1 MASRLTAMEIEKQE
15 FRRKFRGCDPDEV
28 QLYLESV
35 AGEIE
40 RLNLENAEFQEELG
54 LLRRQLDEGR
64 ERQETLQQTLVSAQK
79 ISEEM
84 KEKAR
89 TEAELVVREARLRG
103 EEIVKHAHNTLN
115 QIEMDIARSKLER
128 ESLEQRL
135 RGVIDQHL
143 TMLDMRS
150 EARADKDNLR
160 VMPKRVE
167 SEVG

>member
-15 FRRKFRGCDPDEV
+15 FGRKFRGCDPDEV

-40 RLNLENAEFQEELG
+40 RLNLENGEFQEELG

-89 TEAELVVREARLRG
+89 TEAELVVREARMRG

-150 EARADKDNLR
+150 EARAEKDNLR

>member
-1 MASRLTAMEIEKQE
+1 MTSRLTAMEIEKQE
-15 FRRKFRGCDPDEV
+15 FQRKFRGCDPDEV
-28 QLYLESV
+28 RLYLESV

-64 ERQETLQQTLVSAQK
+64 EKQETLQQTLVSAQK

>member
-40 RLNLENAEFQEELG
+40 RLNLENGEFQEELG

-89 TEAELVVREARLRG
+89 TEAELVVREARMRG

>member
-15 FRRKFRGCDPDEV
+15 FRRRFRGCDPEEV
-28 QLYLESV
+28 HLYLASV

-64 ERQETLQQTLVSAQK
+64 EKQEALQETLISAQK
-79 ISEEM
+79 ISEEI
-84 KEKAR
+84 KVTAR
-89 TEAELVVREARLRG
+89 TEAELVVREARTRG
-103 EEIVKHAHNTLN
+103 EEIVRHAHNTLN
-115 QIEMDIARSKLER
+115 QIEMDISRSKLER

-135 RGVIDQHL
+135 RGVIEQHL
-143 TMLDMRS
+143 TMLEMRGQ
-150 EARADKDNLR
+150 ARADKDNLR
-160 VMPKRVE
+160 VMPKRME